1 MKHLMILNTLP
12 FLPTYNENHIVKWE
26 GGGAE
31 DSNLPFVILT
41 RDNNKL
47 TYTPDKIYHFKIGNF
62 ILESFESFISVED
75 VPYNTLK
82 MEDTICFETFGYLY
96 FPQYYTNSQSLCAF
110 QFNNFAVFNNG
121 QYSFTI
127 KSDSIDVKLKRND
140 NLITTLTLTGLKRKD
155 SDTRDFVGEIASY
168 QDNLIKVDRTNS
180 DNPTVQF
187 LYFNNS
193 QYKDNYEREERMKLA
208 FNPFD
213 ML

>member
-26 GGGAE
+26 RGAE

-62 ILESFESFISVED
+62 ILESYESFISVED

-96 FPQYYTNSQSLCAF
+96 FPKYYTNSQSLCAF
-110 QFNNFAVFNNG
+110 PFNNFGVFNNG

>member
-12 FLPTYNENHIVKWE
+12 LLPTYNENHIVKWE
-26 GGGAE
+26 GVGAE

-96 FPQYYTNSQSLCAF
+96 FPKYYTNSQSLCAF
-110 QFNNFAVFNNG
+110 QFNNFAVFNN
-121 QYSFTI
+121 
-127 KSDSIDVKLKRND
+127 
-140 NLITTLTLTGLKRKD
+140 
-155 SDTRDFVGEIASY
+155 
-168 QDNLIKVDRTNS
+168 
-180 DNPTVQF
+180 
-187 LYFNNS
+187 
-193 QYKDNYEREERMKLA
+193 
-208 FNPFD
+208 
-213 ML
+213 

>member
-47 TYTPDKIYHFKIGNF
+47 TYTPDKIYHFKNGNF

-96 FPQYYTNSQSLCAF
+96 FPKYYTNSQSLCAF
-110 QFNNFAVFNNG
+110 PFNNFAVFNNG

-168 QDNLIKVDRTNS
+168 QDELIKVDRTNS